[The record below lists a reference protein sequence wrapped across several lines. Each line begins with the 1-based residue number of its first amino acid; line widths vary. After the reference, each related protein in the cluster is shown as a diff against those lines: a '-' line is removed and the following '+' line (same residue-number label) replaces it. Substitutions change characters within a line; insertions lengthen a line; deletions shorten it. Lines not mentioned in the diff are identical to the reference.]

1 MLIIKLGGSV
11 ITAKG
16 RYRTFMHKATS
27 GIIEQISKIKDQI
40 IIVHGG
46 GSFGHILAHRYG
58 IPGNLDN
65 RRLAGFSRIHMDMLD
80 LNSRVCSIIDEKIGT
95 CISMPAAVMMSD
107 FEEKA
112 SDFIYRNILPVF
124 FGDVYLD
131 GERIGIISG
140 DRIMSRLAAELKP
153 ERAIFLTDVDGIY
166 TSNPKTDRNAKLVKE
181 LEGNVRTSINREDV
195 TGGMSGKIDEMRKIA
210 RSGTEVYVINGRKP
224 ERIHQIG
231 KPSFIGTVIR

>member
-1 MLIIKLGGSV
+1 MHIIKLGGSV

-16 RYRTFMHKATS
+16 RYRTFMQKATS
-27 GIIEQISKIKDQI
+27 RIIEEIAQIKDQI

-58 IPGNLDN
+58 IPGKLDSKK
-65 RRLAGFSRIHMDMLD
+65 LAGFSRIHMDMLD
-80 LNSRVCSIIDEKIGT
+80 LNSRVCSIIDDKIGP

-112 SDFIYRNILPVF
+112 SEFTYRNVLPVF
-124 FGDVYLD
+124 FGDVYID

-140 DRIMSRLAAELKP
+140 DRIMSRLAAEFKP
-153 ERAIFLTDVDGIY
+153 ERAIFFTDVDGIY
-166 TSNPKTDRNAKLVKE
+166 TSNPRTDRNAKLLKE
-181 LEGNVRTSINREDV
+181 LEGDVRTSINREDV
-195 TGGMSGKIDEMRKIA
+195 TGGMAGKIDEMRKMA
-210 RSGTEVYVINGRKP
+210 RSGTEVFIINGRKP

-231 KPSFIGTVIR
+231 KPFFKGTVIR